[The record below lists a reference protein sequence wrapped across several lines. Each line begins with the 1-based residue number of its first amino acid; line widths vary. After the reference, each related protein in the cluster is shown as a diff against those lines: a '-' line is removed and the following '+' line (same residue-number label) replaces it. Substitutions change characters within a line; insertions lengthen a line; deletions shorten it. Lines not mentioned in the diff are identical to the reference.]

1 MHQIKQITPTD
12 VETKVKQAFEI
23 RKKVIELEEPLLNCE
38 MVVVKNESTDG
49 ILEDSNVSTVSQVA

>member
-1 MHQIKQITPTD
+1 VYQIKQITPTE

-49 ILEDSNVSTVSQVA
+49 ILEDSNVSTLSQVA